1 MSSPRDS
8 GIGVTTTAPP
18 PPHSGS
24 HAHWEPIARVDPGST
39 EPVRLTDAD
48 LDAPPLSLQESL
60 DAGWITAGEKRQY
73 EGTATEIDLA
83 EAGYSTEEIL
93 EILEEQRERAR
104 NEAAR

>member
-1 MSSPRDS
+1 MNPPRDS
-8 GIGVTTTAPP
+8 GVGKTTPP
-18 PPHSGS
+18 PPLAGS
-24 HAHWEPIARVDPGST
+24 HAHWEQIERAEAAG
-39 EPVRLTDAD
+39 LTDAD

-83 EAGYSTEEIL
+83 EAGYSAEEIL

-104 NEAAR
+104 RSST

>member
-1 MSSPRDS
+1 MKPPHDS
-8 GIGVTTTAPP
+8 GVGKTVPPPAPP
-18 PPHSGS
+18 LSS
-24 HAHWEPIARVDPGST
+24 AHAHWEHAERAS
-39 EPVRLTDAD
+39 LTDAE

-93 EILEEQRERAR
+93 EILEEQRAR
-104 NEAAR
+104 KGTST